1 MLDAIAARR
10 SIRKFKTTPV
20 AHEIIEEI
28 LRAGSLA
35 PSSKNRQP
43 WHFMVTTGQAK
54 EEALTAMEQGLR
66 REAQQP
72 LLPESAQY
80 IAGAWNTLA
89 IMRQAPVLIFV
100 VNPLGLDLLTPQNA
114 ENRVFEIC
122 NAQSLG
128 AAVENMSLAAVE
140 NGLGSLWICDIYFA
154 YRELCAWLNCGG
166 ELAAAFAL
174 GYAGETPTP
183 RPAKILMILLNGAAE
198 NTVSR
203 IIRLAFFI
211 AILRLLRT
219 IKTY

>member
-10 SIRKFKTTPV
+10 SIRKFKNTPV
-20 AHEIIEEI
+20 PCHIIEEI
-28 LRAGSLA
+28 IKAGAFA

-43 WHFMVTTGQAK
+43 WHFVVTTGKAK
-54 EEALTAMEQGLR
+54 EEALAAMEQGLR

-72 LLPESAQY
+72 FLPESAQY

-89 IMRQAPVLIFV
+89 IMRQAPVIIFV

-122 NAQSLG
+122 NTQSIG

-174 GYAGETPTP
+174 GYAGEEPAP
-183 RPAKILMILLNGAAE
+183 RPRKSWSE
-198 NTVSR
+198 TVEWR
-203 IIRLAFFI
+203 E
-211 AILRLLRT
+211 
-219 IKTY
+219 

>member
-43 WHFMVTTGQAK
+43 WKFIVTTGQAK
-54 EEALTAMEQGLR
+54 EEVLAVMEQGLL

-72 LLPESAQY
+72 LLPESTQY

-89 IMRQAPVLIFV
+89 IMRQAPVIIFV

-122 NAQSLG
+122 NAQSIG
-128 AAVENMSLAAVE
+128 AAVENMSLTAVE

-154 YRELCAWLNCGG
+154 YLELCAWLNCNG
-166 ELAAAFAL
+166 ELAAAFTL
-174 GYAGETPTP
+174 GYAGEAPMP
-183 RPAKILMILLNGAAE
+183 RPRKNFDDIVE
-198 NTVSR
+198 WRS
-203 IIRLAFFI
+203 
-211 AILRLLRT
+211 
-219 IKTY
+219 

>member
-43 WHFMVTTGQAK
+43 WKFIVTTGQAK
-54 EEALTAMEQGLR
+54 EEALAAMEQGLL

-72 LLPESAQY
+72 LLPESAVY
-80 IAGAWNTLA
+80 IGGAHNTLN
-89 IMRQAPVLIFV
+89 IMRQAPAVIFV
-100 VNPLGLDLLTPQNA
+100 VNTRGLDLLTPQNA

-122 NAQSLG
+122 NAQSIG

-140 NGLGSLWICDIYFA
+140 AGLGSLWICDTYFA
-154 YRELCAWLNCGG
+154 QQELCTWLGG

-174 GYAGETPTP
+174 GYADEEPAP
-183 RPAKILMILLNGAAE
+183 RPRKSWSE
-198 NTVSR
+198 TVEWR
-203 IIRLAFFI
+203 E
-211 AILRLLRT
+211 
-219 IKTY
+219 

>member
-43 WHFMVTTGQAK
+43 WKFIVTTGKAK
-54 EEALTAMEQGLR
+54 DEALAAMEQGLR
-66 REAQQP
+66 CEAQQP

-122 NAQSLG
+122 NAQSIG
-128 AAVENMSLAAVE
+128 AAVENISLAAVE

-174 GYAGETPTP
+174 GYAAEAPMP
-183 RPAKILMILLNGAAE
+183 RP
-198 NTVSR
+198 R
-203 IIRLAFFI
+203 
-211 AILRLLRT
+211 
-219 IKTY
+219 KTFDDIVEWRS

>member
-1 MLDAIAARR
+1 MFDAIAARR
-10 SIRKFKTTPV
+10 SIRKFKNTPV
-20 AHEIIEEI
+20 PRHIIEEI
-28 LRAGSLA
+28 IKAGAFA

-43 WHFMVTTGQAK
+43 WHFVVTTGKAK
-54 EEALTAMEQGLR
+54 EEALAAIEQGLR

-72 LLPESAQY
+72 FLPESAQY

-89 IMRQAPVLIFV
+89 IMRQAPVIIFV

-122 NAQSLG
+122 NTQSIG

-174 GYAGETPTP
+174 GYAGEAPMP
-183 RPAKILMILLNGAAE
+183 RPRKNFDDIVE
-198 NTVSR
+198 WRS
-203 IIRLAFFI
+203 
-211 AILRLLRT
+211 
-219 IKTY
+219 